1 MKGLLVKDW
10 KLLLRNQKSFFAVMA
25 VVIAMY
31 VVIGNAEFIISYTPM
46 LCVFVSM
53 STITY
58 DTYENGAAF
67 LFTMPFSRKEY
78 VREKYI
84 FSGCIILTA
93 EIISYAVA
101 MAVMLYQGKDWM
113 EISISSVITFVL
125 ALLVMG
131 LSIPIQLKFGAEK
144 SRVAIMIVL
153 GTGFGLLMIFFKV
166 MEKLEMKPNQVFAV
180 FYNMNVVALVLIAVF
195 VFVVLMGIS
204 YMISIKVMMNKEL

>member
-10 KLLLRNQKSFFAVMA
+10 KLLLRNQKSFFVVMA
-25 VVIAMY
+25 VIIAMY
-31 VVIGNAEFIISYTPM
+31 VAIGNAEFIISYTPM

-180 FYNMNVVALVLIAVF
+180 FYNMNVVALVLIAAF
-195 VFVVLMGIS
+195 VFIVLMGIS
-204 YMISIKVMMNKEL
+204 YTISVKVMMNKEL